1 MNKSA
6 AFVVVVVIAFFA
18 IAIAPH
24 VTSSDNS
31 DNNVYGIIGAMPEET
46 ATLLD
51 AMHETKCVKIGDRE
65 FHIGTLEG
73 KKVIITECG
82 PGVYKATH
90 KDRVSCG
97 KCGYTEFKKE

>member
-1 MNKSA
+1 MPCTIMNKSA

-65 FHIGTLEG
+65 VHIGTLEG
-73 KKVIITECG
+73 KKVVISECG
-82 PGVYKATH
+82 YA
-90 KDRVSCG
+90 
-97 KCGYTEFKKE
+97 

>member
-1 MNKSA
+1 MPRAIMNKSA

-46 ATLLD
+46 TSDSSMVGDIWNLYD
-51 AMHETKCVKIGDRE
+51 KSVRQESPSGDRWR
-65 FHIGTLEG
+65 IPEG
-73 KKVIITECG
+73 
-82 PGVYKATH
+82 
-90 KDRVSCG
+90 R
-97 KCGYTEFKKE
+97 